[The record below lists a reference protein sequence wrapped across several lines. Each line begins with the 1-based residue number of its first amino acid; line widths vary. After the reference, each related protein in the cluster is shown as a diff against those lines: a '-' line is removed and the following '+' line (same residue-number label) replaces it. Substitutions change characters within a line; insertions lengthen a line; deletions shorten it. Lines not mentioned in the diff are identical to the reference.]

1 MKSEIVRFDQ
11 SVCSR
16 LDLAL
21 SREWLETNG
30 LGGFASSTVIGLNTR
45 RYHGLLTA
53 STTPPTGRVLLLSKL
68 EETVVCDG
76 QRYELAANQYPGAI
90 YPQGYQYLKEF
101 RLDPFPVF
109 IYRVAGLEIE
119 KRIFMVHGENT
130 TVAEYEVRSM
140 DGSTTPKCVLELRPL
155 IAFRDYHGTT
165 HHNDALNPT
174 LDTREGLVSMQ
185 PYPSLPH
192 LFFAHNAQELITE
205 GKWFLN
211 FEYRVERERGLDFEE
226 DLFHPFTLRFDL
238 TRRRGA
244 AVIASTEPHAA
255 ESTAVLRESE
265 RTRRAAIIDAAPGDQ
280 PLVASLAAAA
290 DQFIVQRGSLKTIV
304 AGYHWFTDWGRDTM
318 ISLPGLTL
326 VTGRYDI
333 ARQILEAYSEHL
345 DQGLLPNRFPDA
357 GETPEY
363 NTADATL
370 WFIEAIRA
378 FLHYTGDEAFVRDR
392 LYPKLKD
399 IIDWHV
405 RGTRYGIHVDSDGL
419 LACGAP
425 GIQLTWM
432 DAKVGEY
439 VVTPRTGKPVEIQ
452 ALWYNALRIM
462 EDFAQ
467 RFADP
472 SSETLF
478 ATLAG
483 EAKEAFNARFWN
495 PQAGCLYDVVENGH
509 ADGSMRPNQIFAVSL
524 SHSMLSPEK
533 ASAVVQSVQN
543 ELLTPMGLRTLSRH
557 DPRYRAHYEGGVVER
572 DTAYHLGTVW
582 PWLMGPFITAY
593 LKVNQRSETARLQ
606 AESWLGAFADHLTT
620 AGLGQICEIADA
632 EYPYTPR
639 GCIAQAWSVAEILR
653 AAVED
658 VYAVQSSP
666 VKAAKRGP
674 SRTGQTPSLAKAARS
689 SIRLSN

>member
-16 LDLAL
+16 LDLTL

-30 LGGFASSTVIGLNTR
+30 LGGFASSTLIGLNTR

-68 EETVVCDG
+68 EETVVVDG

-130 TVAEYEVRSM
+130 TVVEYEVRSV
-140 DGSTTPKCVLELRPL
+140 DGSTKPKCMLELRPL
-155 IAFRDYHGTT
+155 IAFRDYHSTT
-165 HHNDALNPT
+165 HHNDALNPA
-174 LDTREGLVSMQ
+174 LETREGLVSMQ

-192 LFFAHNAQELITE
+192 LFFAHNAQELVTE

-255 ESTAVLRESE
+255 ESAAVLRESE
-265 RTRRAAIIDAAPGDQ
+265 RRRRAVIIDAAPADQ
-280 PLVASLAAAA
+280 PLVRSLAAAA
-290 DQFIVQRGSLKTIV
+290 DQFIVQRGTLKTIV

-318 ISLPGLTL
+318 IALPGLTL

-333 ARQILEAYSEHL
+333 AREILQAYSEHL

-378 FLHYTGDEAFVRDR
+378 FLHYSGDEAFVRER

-399 IIDWHV
+399 VIDWHV
-405 RGTRYGIHVDSDGL
+405 RGTRYGIHVDADGL

-425 GIQLTWM
+425 GVQLTWM

-462 EDFAQ
+462 ADFAQ
-467 RFADP
+467 RFGDS

-478 ATLAG
+478 AGLAD
-483 EAKEAFNARFWN
+483 EASAAFNARFWN
-495 PQAGCLYDVVENGH
+495 LSAGCLYDVVENGH
-509 ADGSMRPNQIFAVSL
+509 SDGSLRPNQIFAVSL
-524 SHSMLSPEK
+524 PHSMLSPEK
-533 ASAVVQSVQN
+533 ASAVVQTVQN

-593 LKVNQRSETARLQ
+593 MKVNQRSETARQQ
-606 AESWLGAFADHLTT
+606 AESWLTGFDEHLTSG
-620 AGLGQICEIADA
+620 GLGQICEIADG

-653 AAVED
+653 TAIED
-658 VYAVQSSP
+658 VYAAQSSP
-666 VKAAKRGP
+666 VIAAKRSA
-674 SRTGQTPSLAKAARS
+674 SRTGQTPSLAKAVRS
-689 SIRLSN
+689 LSRLST